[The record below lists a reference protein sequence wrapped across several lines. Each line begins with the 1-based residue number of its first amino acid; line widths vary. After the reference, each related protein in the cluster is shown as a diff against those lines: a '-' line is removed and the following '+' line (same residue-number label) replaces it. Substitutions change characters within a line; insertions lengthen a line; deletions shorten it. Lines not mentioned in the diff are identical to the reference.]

1 MIYIVIKISLKKKNY
16 KKESLSFNYVI
27 GDSVSV
33 F

>member
-1 MIYIVIKISLKKKNY
+1 MIYIVIKISLKKNY

>member
-1 MIYIVIKISLKKKNY
+1 MINIAIKISFKKKIYN
-16 KKESLSFNYVI
+16 KESLSFNYVI